1 MIHAGVD
8 KVHLFAPSGAFA
20 VRTLNGWTE
29 QGGGK
34 VGEARPVFVHD
45 GEGHPI
51 EGAGFYLNVGG
62 INAEVEP
69 SGLKVRFNP
78 SKDRHPFELLTDPAE
93 VGRIGDGIQQ
103 TLKAHGVLVNVDDMQ
118 LSRLDLAK
126 QAQLRHPLHSYVPAL
141 AHLKGKRMTGHQYPD
156 GYRWANTQRQAVLY
170 DKARELAQGKVPI
183 TTAPDRLG
191 RMELRWTK
199 GRPLAKDMQF
209 SAFGAL
215 RRADPEQL
223 TAVYRMALHRDVFR
237 TTPQAVQLVINY
249 DTDLDIYR
257 SLKRQ
262 HARGALWQYLAFGSV
277 SGTVEAHGGI
287 DALQRFLLD
296 AGDNPRTVRHNM
308 QQLRARLQR
317 DAFFNA
323 RRDREAVNVHTLLD
337 ELKHTYAA

>member
-8 KVHLFAPSGAFA
+8 KVHLFAPFGAFA

-45 GEGHPI
+45 GDGHPI

-62 INAEVEP
+62 MNAEVEP

-93 VGRIGDGIQQ
+93 VGRIGDGIQR
-103 TLKAHGVLVNVDDMQ
+103 TLQAHGVLVNVDDMQ

-126 QAQLRHPLHSYVPAL
+126 QAQLRHPLHTYVPAL

-183 TTAPDRLG
+183 TSAPDRLG

-199 GRPLAKDMQF
+199 GRPLAKDLQL

-249 DTDLDIYR
+249 DTEVGRLR
-257 SLKRQ
+257 SYLQ
-262 HARGALWQYLAFGSV
+262 AHPRGGVYQYLFDMHTGPHV
-277 SGTVEAHGGI
+277 
-287 DALQRFLLD
+287 DALGGWDVFRQMMTD
-296 AGDNPRTVRHNM
+296 AGMNERTVRHTL
-308 QQLRARLQR
+308 QQLRQR
-317 DAFFNA
+317 SQRAAMVNA
-323 RRDREAVNVHTLLD
+323 QRHRDAVNVHTLLD
-337 ELKHTYAA
+337 ELRHTYAA

>member
-8 KVHLFAPSGAFA
+8 KVHLYAPRGAFA

-34 VGEARPVFVHD
+34 VGEARPVFVHGAD
-45 GEGHPI
+45 GAPI

-62 INAEVEP
+62 MNVEVEP
-69 SGLKVRFNP
+69 AGLKVRFNP
-78 SKDRHPFELLTDPAE
+78 SKERHPFELLTDPAE
-93 VGRIGDGIQQ
+93 VGRIGDGIQR
-103 TLKAHGVLVNVDDMQ
+103 TLQAHGVLVNVDDMQ

-126 QAQLRHPLHSYVPAL
+126 QAQLRHPLHTYVPAL

-170 DKARELAQGKVPI
+170 DKARELAQGKERI
-183 TTAPDRLG
+183 TAPDRLG

-199 GRPLAKDMQF
+199 GRPLAKDLQL

-223 TAVYRMALHRDVFR
+223 AAVYRMALHRDVFR

-249 DTDLDIYR
+249 DTEVGRLR
-257 SLKRQ
+257 SYLQ
-262 HARGALWQYLAFGSV
+262 AHPRGGVYQYLFDMHTGPH
-277 SGTVEAHGGI
+277 VEALGGW
-287 DALQRFLLD
+287 DVFRQMMTD
-296 AGDNPRTVRHNM
+296 AGMNDRTVRHTL
-308 QQLRARLQR
+308 QQLRDRAHRASMVNAQR
-317 DAFFNA
+317 H
-323 RRDREAVNVHTLLD
+323 RDAVNVHTLLD
-337 ELKHTYAA
+337 ELRHTYAA